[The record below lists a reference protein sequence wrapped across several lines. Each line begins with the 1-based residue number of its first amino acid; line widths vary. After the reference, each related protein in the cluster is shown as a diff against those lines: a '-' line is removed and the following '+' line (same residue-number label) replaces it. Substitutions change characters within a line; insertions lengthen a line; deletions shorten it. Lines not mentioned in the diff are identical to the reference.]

1 VSRRGKL
8 TITYN
13 RLDELSNRMHAAVRE
28 IVHTTAKHVGQDVVF
43 EIGSDKTGITY
54 GLHRASSPGEPP
66 ADFTGDLLDDMKVR
80 MVGPT
85 MAEVSFPRAYYALF
99 LEYGTAKMAARPFLH
114 PSMEAERP
122 RFIGELQNLE
132 RKL

>member
-1 VSRRGKL
+1 VTKRGKM

-13 RLDELSNRMHAAVRE
+13 RLDELSNRMHAAVKE
-28 IVHTTAKHVGQDVVF
+28 IVHTTAKHVGQDAVF
-43 EIGSDKTGITY
+43 YIGSPKTGNVY
-54 GLHRASSPGEPP
+54 GTHRASAPGEAP

-85 MAEVSFPRAYYALF
+85 TAEVSFPRAYYALF